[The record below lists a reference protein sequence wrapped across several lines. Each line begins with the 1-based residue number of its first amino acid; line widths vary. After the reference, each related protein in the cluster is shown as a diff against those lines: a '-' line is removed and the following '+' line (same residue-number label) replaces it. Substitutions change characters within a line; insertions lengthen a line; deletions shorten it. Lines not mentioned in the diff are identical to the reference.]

1 MEMRYFWLLEQWAQQ
16 NLQVIHHP
24 GQENLGDYPSKHHTG
39 PIHTH
44 VRPYYLHMPNSP
56 LLLPRAALPSS
67 RRGCA
72 ETLGDPYHS
81 KTPLPRIPVY
91 REHTQLRAPVTA
103 AAATA
108 ISVQPSLAK
117 QILCRVASLAS
128 AANSYTKITHTRIGA
143 VCS

>member
-1 MEMRYFWLLEQWAQQ
+1 MMWNEKRHYSPPLPVESASDHVTCERM
-16 NLQVIHHP
+16 
-24 GQENLGDYPSKHHTG
+24 LGVLS
-39 PIHTH
+39 
-44 VRPYYLHMPNSP
+44 
-56 LLLPRAALPSS
+56 
-67 RRGCA
+67 A

-91 REHTQLRAPVTA
+91 REHTQIRAPVTA

-128 AANSYTKITHTRIGA
+128 AANSYTKIIHTRIGA
-143 VCS
+143 ACS